1 MRKEDDIT
9 PWAPSHSVPSALYSW
24 FFRTPRTDGV
34 KDNRMRI
41 FSSLSIELEQILHK
55 AGHDNPRATA
65 EGKCIGEVQSLK
77 QCTLIFNLECNL

>member
-1 MRKEDDIT
+1 MRKEDDIM
-9 PWAPSHSVPSALYSW
+9 PWASSHLVPSALYTR

-41 FSSLSIELEQILHK
+41 LSNPSIELEQILHK

-77 QCTLIFNLECNL
+77 KCTLISNRECNL